1 MNGIN
6 RRRPTLESET
16 DAYLRVKVRKG
27 WSERHARG
35 HSRDH
40 TTIMQ
45 LEESQKATDDGG
57 RPGSSRFRTKSGDR
71 HGNWVTSPRRT
82 RLKPVAGISHIRLPY
97 WHNLVDVQVWWGRI
111 GDVRRVHILVR
122 NVHRKVRGLFIPHCN
137 APSSLVYKRREGSL
151 VKGLPILS
159 LKGIPFWSKVIPL
172 SISSR
177 VSNFPFMLLLLL
189 RVDFRDIFGEADVK
203 GGKGG

>member
-1 MNGIN
+1 M
-6 RRRPTLESET
+6 
-16 DAYLRVKVRKG
+16 D
-27 WSERHARG
+27 
-35 HSRDH
+35 
-40 TTIMQ
+40 
-45 LEESQKATDDGG
+45 
-57 RPGSSRFRTKSGDR
+57 
-71 HGNWVTSPRRT
+71 
-82 RLKPVAGISHIRLPY
+82 
-97 WHNLVDVQVWWGRI
+97 DVQ
-111 GDVRRVHILVR
+111 RVHMFVGI
-122 NVHRKVRGLFIPHCN
+122 VHRKVGGIFIPHCN
-137 APSSLVYKRREGSL
+137 FLSPLAYKRRKGSL